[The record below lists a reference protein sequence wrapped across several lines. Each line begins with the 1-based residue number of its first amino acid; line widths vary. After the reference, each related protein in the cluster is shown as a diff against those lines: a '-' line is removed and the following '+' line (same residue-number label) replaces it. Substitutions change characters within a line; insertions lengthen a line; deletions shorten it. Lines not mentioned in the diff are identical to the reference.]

1 MTFVDLQSRLGSCSG
16 SGVRPHRMGRVP
28 ARMRPGPAAL
38 RSVSAR
44 RKSTAFPPKM
54 ATTTLAI
61 ARIIQES
68 SSYYGNPLARANG
81 PLGAAEPPQWA
92 VVTVSGCPS
101 VPLIPLLLARGLCR
115 LAAGRGPGS
124 PGPRPAWNLKLLR
137 RGASS
142 PSDSGV
148 GPAAVAGPEPGLASR
163 TIRTSEASW
172 AGPGWRLHRDWPI
185 GQPKAPSSCRR
196 GRETHLT

>member
-1 MTFVDLQSRLGSCSG
+1 MTFVDLQSRLG

-61 ARIIQES
+61 VRIIQES
-68 SSYYGNPLARANG
+68 SSYGNPVARANG
-81 PLGAAEPPQWA
+81 PLGAAEPQWA
-92 VVTVSGCPS
+92 VVTVSGCPTGS
-101 VPLIPLLLARGLCR
+101 VPLIPLLLARGSCR
-115 LAAGRGPGS
+115 LAGGRGPGS
-124 PGPRPAWNLKLLR
+124 PGPRPAWQLLR

-142 PSDSGV
+142 PSDSR
-148 GPAAVAGPEPGLASR
+148 S
-163 TIRTSEASW
+163 TSSLW
-172 AGPGWRLHRDWPI
+172 FFFTLGGRKIVLF
-185 GQPKAPSSCRR
+185 GRR
-196 GRETHLT
+196 